1 MEDKSELD
9 QSATSTECASA
20 IGCVVCVCV
29 CVWRHNQVKKWA
41 DRTDAILYTN
51 QLGITSAYAVIA
63 SHGEG
68 ENIYRAILPTI

>member
-9 QSATSTECASA
+9 QSATST
-20 IGCVVCVCV
+20 VCVCLR
-29 CVWRHNQVKKWA
+29 RHSRFKKWA
-41 DRTDAILYTN
+41 DRMDTILTKLYKN

-68 ENIYRAILPTI
+68 EIIYRPILPSIYN